1 MDLKTLLAEAGK
13 HTDSAARQAAIRAVL
28 AQHPEFAIDALAA
41 FEAQAV
47 SEFDQLAADDKTDL
61 DTLRTHADLIKAVR
75 AEKQDRTAAPAP
87 AQPQPAAPAAPAPAD
102 AGQATP
108 AAPATTAETTAPAPQ
123 ETPPMDTPTAPAGTD
138 LVAASATRTVL
149 KPAEVPMPWEAMPF
163 DTANN
168 SSSSYVITAAA
179 GAPGVEA
186 GEEFDDFG
194 RLAKLLSNKF
204 ESLGRGMSEPSQMML
219 ASARPEDWS
228 NAYSNITRASI
239 AALGFQRDHDFV
251 MQHQHDWQ
259 VIERACNESRLPGG
273 TLTPTPSSLTAAP
286 GTPGWCAPCEVRY
299 DFCPP
304 AVLDGIVDLPTVI
317 ATRGCLTYPQM
328 PDFGLLYQG
337 AGFCYPAADYDDPAD
352 PDPTVTGP
360 KNKPCMLVPCPETQ
374 TCTLDPCGVCLQS
387 SILVERA
394 YPELIQYFIANAL
407 VAWGH
412 KMNCRDLTQMITQST
427 AVDLTAD
434 AVKNRIGPG
443 ATASVLEVLEFY
455 ATWLKYKYRLGRNAS
470 IEAVLPDWLKGVIR
484 SDLSKRMG
492 LDLLSVTDQM
502 IDNWLTLR
510 KIRVQWVLGLDEAFC
525 DAAGVPAVQI
535 DPKTS
540 LKMGGN
546 VSALG
551 QTTPS
556 VIPPTLWPRQVS
568 FLIYPAGTFF
578 RARLNLVNIEG
589 GLVDSTLLKRNE
601 RLLLFME
608 EASVVCKRCYESVYV
623 TMNICP
629 SGQTGGGSVSQ
640 PDCEDFTP
648 PPPPPTVTITEDL
661 TDSDRMTV
669 SMLVDNDD
677 NGPVTIAWGQ
687 TPPLANK
694 TNPGDG
700 TTATTQKYTQD
711 GTWTVTITPDDGPP
725 VIQTVT
731 LPYGGGLTMTLNV
744 VDTVPPSRNRQ
755 ATWDNQGQGSVK
767 LWWGDESPAGP
778 GIDKPEAGNATH
790 TYAAAGTY
798 TVRVQ
803 DATTPTRFRTQTITV
818 V

>member
-1 MDLKTLLAEAGK
+1 MVTATTDIEPTTVTAAGTRVTLL
-13 HTDSAARQAAIRAVL
+13 
-28 AQHPEFAIDALAA
+28 
-41 FEAQAV
+41 
-47 SEFDQLAADDKTDL
+47 
-61 DTLRTHADLIKAVR
+61 
-75 AEKQDRTAAPAP
+75 
-87 AQPQPAAPAAPAPAD
+87 QP
-102 AGQATP
+102 T
-108 AAPATTAETTAPAPQ
+108 
-123 ETPPMDTPTAPAGTD
+123 
-138 LVAASATRTVL
+138 
-149 KPAEVPMPWEAMPF
+149 EVPMPWEPSTQDALR
-163 DTANN
+163 DTG
-168 SSSSYVITAAA
+168 SSYVLTAAA
-179 GAPGVEA
+179 SAPGIEA
-186 GEEFDDFG
+186 GQQFDDFTT
-194 RLAKLLSNKF
+194 LASLVTAKF
-204 ESLGRGMSEPSQMML
+204 ESLGRGMTEPSQML
-219 ASARPEDWS
+219 IASARPEDWS
-228 NAYSNITRASI
+228 NAYAQVTRSAIASL
-239 AALGFQRDHDFV
+239 AFQREHDFV
-251 MQHQHDWQ
+251 LAHQHDWET
-259 VIERACNESRLPGG
+259 IERACNEARLPGH
-273 TLTPTPSSLTAAP
+273 SLTAAP

-317 ATRGCLTYPQM
+317 APRGCLTFPQM
-328 PDFGLLYQG
+328 PDFGLMYQG

-352 PDPTVTGP
+352 PDPTVFGP
-360 KNKPCMLVPCPETQ
+360 KNKPCQLVPCPETT

-412 KMNCRDLTQMITQST
+412 KMNCRDLSQMITAST
-427 AVDLTAD
+427 AVNLTVP
-434 AVKNRIGPG
+434 AVRDRVGPG

-744 VDTVPPSRNRQ
+744 VDTAPPSRNRQ

-778 GIDKPEAGNATH
+778 GIDKPEAGNAT
-790 TYAAAGTY
+790 
-798 TVRVQ
+798 
-803 DATTPTRFRTQTITV
+803 TPTRFRTQTITV